1 MKRILLAGVLAGL
14 AMYIWSSVAHIALPL
29 GTVGLQQIPNEQA
42 VLTSMSGSLSQSGL
56 YFFPFMLPGTS
67 MQQQVEKLKTSP
79 SGLLIYHPAGAPG
92 MTMAMLGTELLTEI
106 VVSIL
111 AVWLLSK
118 TRIASFGGRVGF
130 VTVVGLTAA
139 IMTNVQYWNWYGF
152 PLSYTASYMFTQLVG
167 FLVAGLVAAKM
178 INTGE
183 AAMARGA

>member
-1 MKRILLAGVLAGL
+1 
-14 AMYIWSSVAHIALPL
+14 
-29 GTVGLQQIPNEQA
+29 
-42 VLTSMSGSLSQSGL
+42 
-56 YFFPFMLPGTS
+56 
-67 MQQQVEKLKTSP
+67 
-79 SGLLIYHPAGAPG
+79 
-92 MTMAMLGTELLTEI
+92 MAMLGTELLTEI

>member
-14 AMYIWSSVAHIALPL
+14 AMYLWSSVAHVALPL
-29 GTVGLQQIPNEQA
+29 GTVGLEQIPNEQS
-42 VLTSMSGSLSQSGL
+42 VLTSMSGNLSHSGL
-56 YFFPFMLPGTS
+56 YFFPFMSPGTS

-92 MTMAMLGTELLTEI
+92 MTMTMLGTELLTEI

-118 TRIASFGGRVGF
+118 TRIASFGGRVAF

-139 IMTNVQYWNWYGF
+139 IMTNIPYWNWYGF
-152 PLSYTASYMFTQLVG
+152 PLSYTASYGFTQIVG
-167 FLVAGLVAAKM
+167 FIVAGLVAAKM
-178 INTGE
+178 IKTSEG
-183 AAMARGA
+183 ARSANA